1 VCDNY
6 YNDNIKLWVC
16 VDEKQYE
23 KFLYDFLLN
32 AIKKVRKLIRKEQ
45 FKDEITEVDVPSDVL
60 LYSTSFY
67 YNILYVL

>member
-1 VCDNY
+1 MCDNY

>member
-1 VCDNY
+1 MCDNY

-16 VDEKQYE
+16 VDEIQYE

-45 FKDEITEVDVPSDVL
+45 SKDEITEVDVPSDVL
-60 LYSTSFY
+60 LYSTSF
-67 YNILYVL
+67 